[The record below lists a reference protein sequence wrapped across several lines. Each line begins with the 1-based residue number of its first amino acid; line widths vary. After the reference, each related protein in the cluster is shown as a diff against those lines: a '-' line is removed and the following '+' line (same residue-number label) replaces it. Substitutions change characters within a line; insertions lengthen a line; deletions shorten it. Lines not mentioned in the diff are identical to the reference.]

1 MGIFTKNKETEKET
15 KKKSGKE
22 VSKTETKNTDSEN
35 LLGSPK
41 NFSNVI
47 SKPKITEK
55 TAINADFANAYT
67 FKVSPDATK
76 KDVVDAVEK
85 IYKVVPKKVN
95 MCKIPRKAV
104 GIRRGKGFKGGGK
117 KAIVYLKKGD
127 KIEFV

>member
-1 MGIFTKNKETEKET
+1 MESWASMKFYTLTGFKSIEK
-15 KKKSGKE
+15 
-22 VSKTETKNTDSEN
+22 
-35 LLGSPK
+35 
-41 NFSNVI
+41 
-47 SKPKITEK
+47 KIRSSM
-55 TAINADFANAYT
+55 AN
-67 FKVSPDATK
+67 ATK

-117 KAIVYLKKGD
+117 KAIVYLKKRD